1 MDDGSGWTVS
11 GLSCVLY
18 LNHQKKNSSKLE
30 IHPHWPLVG
39 SMVLRSAGPAQ
50 KARYDLSKIYD
61 LHDVNI
67 FHISDHFIPELHQSK
82 ALSESYPKPCSKVS

>member
-30 IHPHWPLVG
+30 IRIGHCRVVG
-39 SMVLRSAGPAQ
+39 GSGGGEMTCYFIKGARSGSL
-50 KARYDLSKIYD
+50 ARG
-61 LHDVNI
+61 
-67 FHISDHFIPELHQSK
+67 F
-82 ALSESYPKPCSKVS
+82 